1 MVKVSNFLNRMKV
14 SVNKKTISIVLI
26 VLGSILGLVLLIG
39 AYGYFTARS
48 FLPTI
53 NALQSTGTGLVADFQ
68 NQDLAGAKEK
78 SKTLGTQIES
88 LDNQYGR
95 VMWTGAI
102 PFLGAYTK
110 DGKAAITA
118 AKSLVR
124 SLDTLIISVEPYA
137 DLLGF
142 KTSLEQATPSG
153 AKAAQ
158 SIEDRIVFM
167 ASTLDKISPDLDKV
181 AIDVENAQKEL
192 DKIDPNRYPST
203 LMGKEVRSKIVALKS
218 TVTESA
224 QLLTQAKPL
233 IKLLPDLLGNPNPK
247 LYMVLFQND
256 AELRPTGGFITA
268 YAYLRVTKGKIEPL
282 GSYDIYDLDARL
294 NKRVA
299 APPAIQKYLNEKYL
313 NIRNVN
319 LSPDFKIS
327 MDEFVKLYQ
336 NIPGVPK
343 PDAIVA
349 IDTTFPV
356 EILKII
362 GQIGVGGWGN
372 FGPQNDPRCDCP
384 QVVYALEEIADRPTN
399 AIKAGRKAVLGPLM
413 HSMMANAMGSPKH
426 TWPAL
431 VNVVLNSIRDK
442 HLLFYFY
449 DPASQK
455 IAEDFNAAGRI
466 KDYAYDYLH
475 INDSNFGGAKT
486 DMFITRDVEQEIE
499 RSSDGKVTKTVTIN
513 YNNPHK
519 GSNCNLEAG
528 QLCLNGVY
536 RDWVRLFVPK
546 GSTLISVVGS
556 EVKEQV
562 SEELGK
568 TVIEAYFTMRP
579 QSQSKIVFKYELPQL
594 DLSTYK
600 MLIQKQPGLPSVKHT
615 ILLNGS
621 QTVVDLNSDKEV
633 VLSE

>member
-1 MVKVSNFLNRMKV
+1 MR
-14 SVNKKTISIVLI
+14 ILI
-26 VLGSILGLVLLIG
+26 PIGVILGLLLLIS
-39 AYGYFTARS
+39 AYAYFTARS
-48 FLPTI
+48 FIPTL
-53 NALQSTGTGLVADFQ
+53 NALQVTGSSLAADFQ
-68 NQDLAGAKEK
+68 NQDLAGAKDK
-78 SKTLGTQIES
+78 AKTLGAQIDD
-88 LDNQYGR
+88 LDKQYGK

-118 AKSLVR
+118 ARSLTK
-124 SLDTLIISVEPYA
+124 SLDTLINSVEPYA

-142 KTSLEQATPSG
+142 KTSLELATPSG
-153 AKAAQ
+153 APKAPQ

-167 ASTLDKISPDLDKV
+167 AATLDKISPDLDKV
-181 AIDVENAQKEL
+181 AIDVETAQKEL
-192 DKIDPNRYPST
+192 DKIDPSRYPET
-203 LMGKEVRSKIVALKS
+203 LMGKQVRGKIVSLKT
-218 TVTESA
+218 TVSESS

-268 YAYLRVTKGKIEPL
+268 YAFLRVTKGKIEPL

-294 NKRVA
+294 NKRVT
-299 APPAIQKYLNEKYL
+299 APPAIQKYLNEKTL

-319 LSPDFKIS
+319 ISPDFKVS

-349 IDTTFPV
+349 IDTSFPV

-362 GQIGVGGWGN
+362 GPIGVGGWGN
-372 FGPQNDPRCDCP
+372 FGPQIDPRCDCP

-399 AIKAGRKAVLGPLM
+399 TIKVGRKAVLGPLM

-426 TWPAL
+426 TWPSL
-431 VNVVLNSIRDK
+431 VNVVLNSIKEK

-449 DPASQK
+449 DPITQK
-455 IAEDFNAAGRI
+455 SAEDFNAAGRI
-466 KDYAYDYLH
+466 QEYAYDYLH
-475 INDSNFGGAKT
+475 VNDSNFGGAKT

-499 RSSDGKVTKTVTIN
+499 MANGKVTKTVTLN

-528 QLCLNGVY
+528 QLCLNGAY

-556 EVKEQV
+556 EVKELV

-568 TVIEAYFTMRP
+568 TVIEAFFTMRP
-579 QSQSKIVFKYELPQL
+579 QSTSKIVFKYELPQL
-594 DLSTYK
+594 DLTTYK
-600 MLIQKQPGLPSVKHT
+600 MLIQKQPGLPTIKHT
-615 ILLNGS
+615 ILLNGV
-621 QTVVDLNSDKEV
+621 QTLVDLNSDKEV
-633 VLSE
+633 ILNQ

>member
-1 MVKVSNFLNRMKV
+1 MKI
-14 SVNKKTISIVLI
+14 SVNKRTLKRVLI
-26 VLGSILGLVLLIG
+26 PLGIILILFLVVG

-48 FLPTI
+48 FMPTI
-53 NALQSTGTGLVADFQ
+53 NALQVTGSGLAADFQ

-78 SKTLGTQIES
+78 SRTLGSQLET
-88 LDNQYGR
+88 LDGEYGK

-118 AKSLVR
+118 SKSLAK
-124 SLDTLIISVEPYA
+124 SLDTLITSVEPYA

-142 KTSLEQATPSG
+142 KTSVEEATPEG
-153 AKAAQ
+153 APKAPQ

-167 ASTLDKISPDLDKV
+167 AATLDKISPDLDKV
-181 AIDVENAQKEL
+181 AVDVENAQKEL
-192 DKIDPNRYPST
+192 DKIDASRYPET
-203 LMGKEVRSKIVALKS
+203 FMGKQVRGRIISLKT

-233 IKLLPDLLGNPNPK
+233 IKLLPDLLGNPTPK

-268 YAYLRVTKGKIEPL
+268 YAFLKVTKGKIEPL

-294 NKRVA
+294 NKRLP
-299 APPAIQKYLNEKYL
+299 APPAIQRYLNEKNL

-319 LSPDFKIS
+319 VSPDFKVS

-336 NIPGVPK
+336 SIPNVPK

-349 IDTTFPV
+349 IDTNFPV

-362 GQIGVGGWGN
+362 GPIGVGGWGN
-372 FGPQNDPRCDCP
+372 FGPQIDPRCDCP

-399 AIKAGRKAVLGPLM
+399 TVRVGRKAVLGPLM

-426 TWPAL
+426 TWPSL
-431 VNVVLNSIRDK
+431 VNVVLNSIKEK

-449 DPASQK
+449 DEVTQK
-455 IAEDFNAAGRI
+455 TAEDFNAAGRI
-466 KDYAYDYLH
+466 QGYAYDYLH

-499 RSSDGKVTKTVTIN
+499 MTSEGKVTKTVTLN

-562 SEELGK
+562 SEELDK
-568 TVIEAYFTMRP
+568 TVFEGFFTMRP
-579 QSQSKIVFKYELPQL
+579 ESTSKIVFKYELPQL
-594 DLSTYK
+594 DLSTYR
-600 MLIQKQPGLPSVKHT
+600 MLIQKQPGLPTIKHT
-615 ILLNGS
+615 ILLNGV
-621 QTVVDLNSDKEV
+621 QTLVDLNSDKEV
-633 VLSE
+633 TLNQ